1 MPPRSAA
8 PSISEPPASSHEILR
23 MITPVIGGRPQRDQG
38 RSTSWQSTRLVVVS
52 GSLALAAHLSLD
64 GPPKPSQDHPREGN
78 CGYQNADKNRFFIH
92 GGMALWH

>member
-1 MPPRSAA
+1 
-8 PSISEPPASSHEILR
+8 
-23 MITPVIGGRPQRDQG
+23 
-38 RSTSWQSTRLVVVS
+38 VVS